1 MDKATQYKER
11 EYTAD
16 EVKQMRDWLTDCT
29 FADIESEEINE
40 LPAIDIIKATAI
52 HFEGGLSAFLLT
64 VN

>member
-1 MDKATQYKER
+1 MATTYNNI
-11 EYTAD
+11 EYTT
-16 EVKQMRDWLTDCT
+16 EQIKEMREWLTECT